1 MPISARRVLGVV
13 VAVLG
18 VVVAVFGSWTAFKLG
33 PTGAARF
40 SVAAKAP
47 GALVVAP
54 DVLNSV
60 DVPVRVRATRSDGG
74 AVRLAVA
81 ASTDA
86 RAVLATSAV
95 STVSGVS
102 FPAGRLGLRA
112 SGAGPLAAAVNSS
125 DVWRLSASGKGSA
138 ELVVDQDRAPETAV
152 VTSGDATGLGDV
164 TLTVTW
170 ANRTWFFQAL
180 AVAVIAAI
188 IATFAINDLWQ
199 SRPQRISSLHSGPRH
214 GR

>member
-1 MPISARRVLGVV
+1 MAGLGV
-13 VAVLG
+13 AL
-18 VVVAVFGSWTAFKLG
+18 AVFGSWSAFKLG
-33 PTGAARF
+33 PTGEARF

-74 AVRLAVA
+74 AVRLATA

-95 STVSGVS
+95 STVSGVH
-102 FPAGRLGLRA
+102 FPAGRLSLRA
-112 SGAGPLAAAVNSS
+112 SGVGPLAAVNSS
-125 DVWRLSASGKGSA
+125 DVWRLSDSGKGSA
-138 ELVVDQDRAPETAV
+138 ELVVDQGRAPETAV
-152 VTSGDATGLGDV
+152 VTSGDATGLRDV
-164 TLTVTW
+164 TLTLTW
-170 ANRTWFFQAL
+170 ADRTWFFQAL

-199 SRPQRISSLHSGPRH
+199 SRPQRISSLPPAPRH
-214 GR
+214 AR